1 MKGLSPKGGSKA
13 YYLRML
19 LLFAHSFLY
28 SYSYGYGHTNHRV
41 VTSTDEAH
49 HVNVCRYG
57 GGTCELGIAVHTAH
71 GVGHTIGSRA
81 SSHVV
86 RMERTARAATGSNGE
101 VLLAVFDAVFLVAAC
116 NRMLEA
122 GRVRG
127 VTGDGD
133 VNVLQ
138 FHDGNAFLYGFSTV
152 AANLGAEAIAVS
164 DFLHYVYFV
173 SLEVV
178 FGFYEGE
185 TVDAADDL
193 SSVFAEAVQDNA
205 QGVLTNFVSRLCD
218 TDSTFS
224 SCEGFVTSQECEAAS
239 FFGQPGGLR
248 R

>member
-41 VTSTDEAH
+41 VTSADEAH

-101 VLLAVFDAVFLVAAC
+101 VLLTLLGALLLVGTSYW
-116 NRMLEA
+116 MLEA
-122 GRVRG
+122 GRI
-127 VTGDGD
+127 
-133 VNVLQ
+133 
-138 FHDGNAFLYGFSTV
+138 S
-152 AANLGAEAIAVS
+152 
-164 DFLHYVYFV
+164 
-173 SLEVV
+173 
-178 FGFYEGE
+178 
-185 TVDAADDL
+185 
-193 SSVFAEAVQDNA
+193 
-205 QGVLTNFVSRLCD
+205 
-218 TDSTFS
+218 
-224 SCEGFVTSQECEAAS
+224 
-239 FFGQPGGLR
+239 
-248 R
+248 